1 MDNMPNSIDPYLNTR
16 QSNISQDR
24 DSWRDMAQNIYTD
37 VARLFEKEGA
47 LIRTEMNE
55 KITQAKVATS
65 ALVASGVVLFV
76 GVLSLTAWAVIV
88 LDQFMD
94 LWVASTIVTV
104 ALLAIGGIMFAGAK
118 KKLNASDLKPNRSIQ
133 AFGEIRH
140 SLQEKVHEIT
150 KH

>member
-1 MDNMPNSIDPYLNTR
+1 MDNMPNIIDPYLNSET
-16 QSNISQDR
+16 SVSSDR
-24 DSWRDMAQNIYTD
+24 DSWKDMAQNIYTD
-37 VARLFEKEGA
+37 VTRLFEKEGE

-55 KITQAKVATS
+55 KVTQVKVATG
-65 ALVASGVVLFV
+65 AMVTSGVVLFT
-76 GVLSLTAWAVIV
+76 GVISFAAWATIV
-88 LDQFMD
+88 LNMFMA

-104 ALLAIGGIMFAGAK
+104 ALLAIGGIMFAAAK
-118 KKLNASDLKPNRSIQ
+118 KKLNANDLKPHRSIQ

>member
-1 MDNMPNSIDPYLNTR
+1 MDNMPNSIDPYLN
-16 QSNISQDR
+16 SQTSVSSDR
-24 DSWRDMAQNIYTD
+24 DSWKDMAQNIYSD
-37 VARLFEKEGA
+37 VTRLFEKEGE

-55 KITQAKVATS
+55 KVTQVKVATG
-65 ALVASGVVLFV
+65 AMVTSGVVLFT
-76 GVLSLTAWAVIV
+76 GVISFAAWAVIV
-88 LDQFMD
+88 LNMFMA

-104 ALLAIGGIMFAGAK
+104 ALLAIGGVMFASAK
-118 KKLNASDLKPNRSIQ
+118 KKLNANDLKPQRSIQ

>member
-1 MDNMPNSIDPYLNTR
+1 MDNMPNSIDPYLN
-16 QSNISQDR
+16 SQPNLTNDR

-37 VARLFEKEGA
+37 VSRLFEKEGA

-55 KITQAKVATS
+55 KITQAKAATG

-76 GVLSLTAWAVIV
+76 GVLSFAAWAVIV
-88 LDQFMD
+88 LDQFME

-104 ALLAIGGIMFAGAK
+104 ALLAVGGIMFAAAK
-118 KKLNASDLKPNRSIQ
+118 KKLNANDLKPTRSIQ